1 MTKRSLTVAGH
12 RTSISLEQPFW
23 DALAEMAAARKTS
36 LAAVVAQI
44 DRTRPEGT
52 NLSAA
57 VRIAALNWYR
67 RKAAT
72 APAA

>member
-12 RTSISLEQPFW
+12 RTSISIEEPFW
-23 DALAEMAAARKTS
+23 DGLTEMASARKTS

-57 VRIAALNWYR
+57 VRIAVLAWYR

-72 APAA
+72 PPA

>member
-12 RTSISLEQPFW
+12 RTSISIEQPFW
-23 DALAEMAAARKTS
+23 DGLTEIAASRKSS

-44 DRTRPEGT
+44 DRTRPAGT

-57 VRIAALNWYR
+57 VRIAVLAWYR
-67 RKAAT
+67 RKATAT
-72 APAA
+72 A

>member
-12 RTSISLEQPFW
+12 RTSISIEEPFW
-23 DALAEMAAARKTS
+23 DGLAEMAAARKS
-36 LAAVVAQI
+36 SVAAIVASV
-44 DRTRPEGT
+44 DRTRPGNT

-57 VRIAALNWYR
+57 VRIAVLAWYR

-72 APAA
+72 PPA